1 MTAETVTPVIAM
13 PHRSHEDATIENFAR
28 DPVYAAEYL
37 KAVLE
42 DGDSAEL
49 QVALQTIP
57 RAIAREPPTT
67 GAAE

>member
-1 MTAETVTPVIAM
+1 MKAETVTPVIAM
-13 PHRSHEDATIENFAR
+13 PYRSHEDVTIESFAR

-37 KAVLE
+37 KAELE

-49 QVALQTIP
+49 QVALQTIA